1 MHQDRKITFT
11 TSPGVYLDTPLYQK
25 LLDPPRAEGREQGLS
40 CPKVEAGLEIFLA
53 FVPLRRQLR
62 PQGSLVHSHLS
73 FSWLSC
79 AFAVLVIFPFS
90 GPLSSF
96 TAAFILYF
104 CTPQPLLPL
113 LQNARGRGVI
123 LPPCSQTEMLSFSS
137 WHPTEVLSSFEKM
150 RGCLFRYICPYS
162 DWIVINGKKLM
173 GFLKTLELWHRR
185 LKEKLYAIL

>member
-11 TSPGVYLDTPLYQK
+11 TSPGVYLDMPLDQK

-53 FVPLRRQLR
+53 FVPFRRQLR
-62 PQGSLVHSHLS
+62 LQRSLAHSHLS

-90 GPLSSF
+90 GPLSIF

-104 CTPQPLLPL
+104 CTPQPLPPL

-137 WHPTEVLSSFEKM
+137 WHPPEVLSSFEKM

-162 DWIVINGKKLM
+162 DWIVINGKKLV